1 MIKNVSND
9 KAFWFCT
16 SSGFTGKIAHNL
28 SEFSECLKTVPVES
42 LEFHLRDNKND
53 FEAWLKG
60 TMDEPKFA
68 ASMKRIKKKNIR
80 GDALRDS
87 INRLSKKIAKSA

>member
-1 MIKNVSND
+1 MTKNVSED

-16 SSGFTGKIAHNL
+16 GSGFTGKIAHNL
-28 SEFSECLKTVPVES
+28 SEFSECLKTVPTES

-60 TMDEPKFA
+60 AMNEPKFA
-68 ASMKRIKKKNIR
+68 ASMKRIKKKGIR
-80 GDALRDS
+80 GDVLRAS
-87 INRLSKKIAKSA
+87 INKLAKKIAKSA